1 MGNYACSYNP
11 RHTRDEQL
19 NYLQIAQK
27 LKIGK
32 FTCNNEPNNWDKVD
46 QFLHYPQCWGSYIGK
61 VTSY

>member
-11 RHTRDEQL
+11 RHTHDEQL

-46 QFLHYPQCWGSYIGK
+46 QFLHYPLPVCSVGIVS
-61 VTSY
+61 